1 MGVPERFIVSKC
13 HELVEK
19 VTNDIEAYDM
29 SDAGFAIYQ
38 FLWDEYADWYDEG
51 MVVVVVLVH
60 IKYLCSINPMCVV
73 IHFNILGWAV
83 PLLFPL
89 TSL

>member
-1 MGVPERFIVSKC
+1 MSKC